1 MATSAVFS
9 LPALHELNRR
19 CIDHLAH
26 AARRRAEDPLSL
38 ICAVRQ
44 ELLATTP
51 GSRTLASARAF
62 LLLDLEFR
70 NAPWWQTIAHHPE
83 RQIRKP
89 ALDPAFPRY
98 AALPLTR
105 ATLITAWRSVCA
117 DPRSAR
123 ILMGLH
129 EAVAEIFVT
138 LPVTAIDAIAHHMHS
153 HLRPRWAHNPALWR
167 AILQA
172 ANRED
177 TAALSL
183 LDIEGIQLLA
193 SEMLIANSKSAVRH
207 QDQHRGSPLPH
218 RLTESL
224 ANRARRRTHGA
235 PHPPFMVGCHTGE
248 PALCPGRTP

>member
-1 MATSAVFS
+1 MATSAVHS

-89 ALDPAFPRY
+89 ALDPAFPRC

-105 ATLITAWRSVCA
+105 ATLITAWRSACA

-123 ILMGLH
+123 ILMGLD

-138 LPVTAIDAIAHHMHS
+138 LPVTAIDAIAHHTHP
-153 HLRPRWAHNPALWR
+153 HLRPRWAYNPAFWR
-167 AILQA
+167 AMLHA
-172 ANRED
+172 ANQED
-177 TAALSL
+177 AAALSL
-183 LDIEGIQLLA
+183 LDIEGIQLLV
-193 SEMLIANSKSAVRH
+193 SEMLIANTEARVRH
-207 QDQHRGSPLPH
+207 RDKTHGSHRPN

-224 ANRARRRTHGA
+224 AHRDQR
-235 PHPPFMVGCHTGE
+235 
-248 PALCPGRTP
+248 

>member
-1 MATSAVFS
+1 MANSAVYS

-26 AARRRAEDPLSL
+26 AARRRTEDPLSL
-38 ICAVRQ
+38 ICAVRH

-51 GSRTLASARAF
+51 GSRTLASTRAF

-89 ALDPAFPRY
+89 ALDPAFPRC

-123 ILMGLH
+123 ILMGLD

-138 LPVTAIDAIAHHMHS
+138 LPVTAIDAIAHHTHP
-153 HLRPRWAHNPALWR
+153 HLRPRWAYNPPFWR
-167 AILQA
+167 AMLQA
-172 ANRED
+172 ANQED

-193 SEMLIANSKSAVRH
+193 SEMLITSTKTKVRH
-207 QDQHRGSPLPH
+207 RGQSRCGHPAAGQTEPLAHDVP
-218 RLTESL
+218 R
-224 ANRARRRTHGA
+224 
-235 PHPPFMVGCHTGE
+235 
-248 PALCPGRTP
+248 